1 MKLMIQS
8 NMYKYLSI
16 LLEGRERFE
25 DEASLE
31 KTSDSPSG
39 LYLFNCT
46 IFIFFV
52 FCWQHC

>member
-25 DEASLE
+25 EEAASLAAE
-31 KTSDSPSG
+31 EAPSG
-39 LYLFNCT
+39 LYLFNYT
-46 IFIFFV
+46 NFIFFI
-52 FCWQHC
+52 F